1 MKNLRRFVVFAS
13 AFALF
18 GLGTASATPDLD
30 GGMRPPAGWPSST
43 EEYLGLF
50 GPAGELAPRGT
61 VVADSGFRPYPNGF
75 GFQNWGANLNDNAL
89 LFGIPSRLAFADY
102 AKADIAEALFGE
114 SPRLFCDI
122 AEWNGEPAGFA
133 VWFVNFSTFAGR
145 HGIYLEDLY
154 VQPDHRGAGHGVALL
169 STLADICEQRGY
181 GRLEWWVLD
190 WNSPAR
196 GFYES
201 IGAQALTE
209 WIPYRVSGDTLGS
222 LAQRSSSDQ

>member
-1 MKNLRRFVVFAS
+1 VS
-13 AFALF
+13 AIQAMIVELAVYEKEPDAVLGTEADLDRALF
-18 GLGTASATPDLD
+18 GLDP
-30 GGMRPPAGWPSST
+30 
-43 EEYLGLF
+43 
-50 GPAGELAPRGT
+50 
-61 VVADSGFRPYPNGF
+61 
-75 GFQNWGANLNDNAL
+75 
-89 LFGIPSRLAFADY
+89 
-102 AKADIAEALFGE
+102 ALFAHV
-114 SPRLFCDI
+114 
-122 AEWNGEPAGFA
+122 AEDPEHGVVGFA
-133 VWFVNFSTFAGR
+133 LWFLNYSTWLGK